1 MKIKCALSILISLA
15 SAGAASAA
23 QAKTCSDPGVAGLYM
38 QAALTGKDTAR
49 QNLGSALFT
58 LIRCLSTGGVSL
70 PKSQLRGPYA
80 VAVEY
85 LAYTRQVSISPV
97 SDEEIDAMARLLPKA
112 KDDKNKKDA
121 AGGSYD

>member
-1 MKIKCALSILISLA
+1 MKIKYALTILISLFA
-15 SAGAASAA
+15 AGTASAA

-38 QAALTGKDTAR
+38 QAAVTGKDTAR
-49 QNLGSALFT
+49 QSLGSALFT
-58 LIRCLSTGGVSL
+58 LIRCLSAGGVAL

-85 LAYTRQVSISPV
+85 LAYTSQISLALV

-112 KDDKNKKDA
+112 KDDNNKKNT